1 MRSDKEHAVP
11 EHVAGHVANADR
23 GELIDLRIQAQLA
36 EVPPDR
42 LPGAAS
48 RDPHCLVVITGGT
61 AGGERVPEPEAVFE
75 RDLIGYIGEGRCAFV
90 GGDHEVRVVTV
101 VPNDIGGRLD
111 PAVDQVVGDREQA
124 RDESPVAGD
133 PFGARFLGGRT
144 EAGGPR
150 TRPWRRPA
158 R

>member
-1 MRSDKEHAVP
+1 MVEGRDEPDAVRQEHAVA
-11 EHVAGHVANADR
+11 EHVAGHVADADR

-42 LPGAAS
+42 LPSAAS

-90 GGDHEVRVVTV
+90 GGDHEVRVVAV
-101 VPNDIGGRLD
+101 IPNDIGGRLD

-124 RDESPVAGD
+124 LTKVR
-133 PFGARFLGGRT
+133 
-144 EAGGPR
+144 
-150 TRPWRRPA
+150 
-158 R
+158 